1 MEVPLMAPGIV
12 KMLRYVYY
20 IMLYNQYNAALY
32 TQKILISD
40 ERQSCLLDHIEH
52 YHCQEEA
59 LQLIYIL
66 LLLRRFSVNYSVH
79 TGICN
84 TPTVSSTRLKTLC
97 VT

>member
-40 ERQSCLLDHIEH
+40 ERQSCLLDHI
-52 YHCQEEA
+52 
-59 LQLIYIL
+59 
-66 LLLRRFSVNYSVH
+66 
-79 TGICN
+79 
-84 TPTVSSTRLKTLC
+84 
-97 VT
+97 